1 MELKIDKQLARIDT
15 TWMSLQLEY
24 EPFKTTGVMTLK
36 MPDTTIEALDDHEV
50 ALQNMMGNRFM
61 GFFEATITEWKGKL
75 GTVRAV
81 IDVLLEVQRSW
92 CSLESIFLGSEDIRE
107 QLPEDAKRF
116 DVIDAEFREQM
127 TDACQFTSPIEV
139 ATASGLSLIHI

>member
-1 MELKIDKQLARIDT
+1 ML
-15 TWMSLQLEY
+15 LQPGETY
-24 EPFKTTGVMTLK
+24 
-36 MPDTTIEALDDHEV
+36 EALDDNEV

-61 GFFEATITEWKGKL
+61 GFFEAQITEWKGKL

-81 IDVLLEVQRSW
+81 IDLVLEVQRAW

-116 DVIDAEFREQM
+116 DGKRTLRLPEPWAR
-127 TDACQFTSPIEV
+127 ALGPSPNPNP
-139 ATASGLSLIHI
+139 TP